1 MNFSGS
7 ALIIDDDASV
17 AEMVGAFLQGAG
29 YTVVAASN
37 GFQAL
42 RLAREIKPDVILCDM
57 KMPHMAGSDV
67 LRELAA
73 DPATAGIPRLLM
85 TGIVE
90 ADRSHAHAFL
100 LKPFQASDVLT
111 AVQRAIATGPG
122 SPSGRWTAALA
133 AKQATIPWAG

>member
-7 ALIIDDDASV
+7 ALIIDDDASF
-17 AEMVGAFLQGAG
+17 AEVVGAFLQAAG
-29 YTVVAASN
+29 YKVVVAGN

-57 KMPHMAGSDV
+57 KMPNMSGSDV

-73 DPATAGIPRLLM
+73 DPATARIPRLLM
-85 TGIVE
+85 TGVAE

-100 LKPFQASDVLT
+100 LKPFQANDVLT
-111 AVQRAIATGPG
+111 AVQRAIATGPR
-122 SPSGRWTAALA
+122 SPSGRWNAALA
-133 AKQATIPWAG
+133 AEQATISWAG